1 MDEKL
6 TNAGVLT
13 IEDGNTLF
21 YYLKEI
27 PDAFKQICVK
37 LYNQT
42 KKYDDVI
49 VSTDM
54 YSTNSVKAL
63 ERKRRGITEK
73 LLVKGAST
81 KKPRDWKAFLCNE
94 ENKEQLIG
102 PMHTCWSEL
111 VQDDRRVL
119 LIKNGEAFDIA
130 KEEHI
135 PDLRSNEE
143 ETDSRVV
150 LYCIYCMLQNRDTSM
165 QGSGVQTVTYS
176 GSCCIMP
183 GKDIT
188 ILFDTGHGNKKHLIN
203 TTQSKC
209 VRRCWRYMHSPVVI
223 QSALSGVLER
233 LNLSSY

>member
-63 ERKRRGITEK
+63 ERKWRGITEK
-73 LLVKGAST
+73 L
-81 KKPRDWKAFLCNE
+81 
-94 ENKEQLIG
+94 
-102 PMHTCWSEL
+102 
-111 VQDDRRVL
+111 
-119 LIKNGEAFDIA
+119 
-130 KEEHI
+130 
-135 PDLRSNEE
+135 
-143 ETDSRVV
+143 
-150 LYCIYCMLQNRDTSM
+150 
-165 QGSGVQTVTYS
+165 
-176 GSCCIMP
+176 
-183 GKDIT
+183 
-188 ILFDTGHGNKKHLIN
+188 
-203 TTQSKC
+203 
-209 VRRCWRYMHSPVVI
+209 
-223 QSALSGVLER
+223 
-233 LNLSSY
+233 